1 MRGKEVKG
9 GSATLSYFFVL
20 KCVKRSFPTFQ
31 VNLLQLIDVWI
42 FPPVVQFKKTTLAF
56 FLFFK
61 NSRYSYVA
69 TSQHINKKIISWRI
83 KNWVIFL
90 SYSLKNEENGERYFK
105 LGYTWRFESCRIDFK
120 GVAAASSSFGG
131 YEVKQVKEF
140 LIEMGCFGSFIAVV
154 TWWCSKVSLQLLCR
168 FLDRLSGAASPDNY
182 VLLLHSSVSFF
193 VIVVFTIRFKDRL
206 HLFSLTV

>member
-131 YEVKQVKEF
+131 YEVKIILSQNVPPVR
-140 LIEMGCFGSFIAVV
+140 FINSCNTLFQNVRQTNELLV
-154 TWWCSKVSLQLLCR
+154 RKSLCCLYCR
-168 FLDRLSGAASPDNY
+168 YCIPR
-182 VLLLHSSVSFF
+182 
-193 VIVVFTIRFKDRL
+193 
-206 HLFSLTV
+206 